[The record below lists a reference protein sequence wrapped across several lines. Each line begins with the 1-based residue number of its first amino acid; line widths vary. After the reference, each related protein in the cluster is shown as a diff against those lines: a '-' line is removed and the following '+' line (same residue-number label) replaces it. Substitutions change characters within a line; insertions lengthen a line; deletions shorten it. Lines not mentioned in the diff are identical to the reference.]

1 MIDTGKL
8 LRGLD
13 EIESAA
19 SDLVHIGVPA
29 GYVDLIVQIH
39 AACVQIRTA
48 CGLPEYDDN
57 ADDGQLSLW
66 TRDELSQPPSQSPSE
81 SC

>member
-1 MIDTGKL
+1 MIDTKKS

-19 SDLVHIGVPA
+19 SDLVHVGVPA

-48 CGLPEYDDN
+48 CGLQEADDVN
-57 ADDGQLSLW
+57 RGNDGQLSFW
-66 TRDELSQPPSQSPSE
+66 SREELSQPPSE